1 MRKLVYFLLGMLLCL
16 PWLLA
21 VAEEEL
27 TIVHATDMHYLSPA
41 LTDNGETFMTLIEDG
56 DGKVTHYTP
65 QLTAVFVE
73 EMLALQL
80 MLSS

>member
-1 MRKLVYFLLGMLLCL
+1 
-16 PWLLA
+16 
-21 VAEEEL
+21 
-27 TIVHATDMHYLSPA
+27 
-41 LTDNGETFMTLIEDG
+41 MTMIEDG